1 MSFLGLIKDSQIG
14 IKKKIYSRKN
24 NFTVSV
30 EEFQRISIKYFN
42 GISFD
47 KNYCFPYDEK
57 DLSILK
63 FILRWYYQ
71 LWIEI
76 SQSKLCI
83 HKELPTQYRLIKN
96 FSLRGTKSFKKN
108 TILFLQPNKYSLCN
122 WNKGIPLW
130 DSPEDYSTAYCQVN
144 YDLIEVHIPEGRV

>member
-1 MSFLGLIKDSQIG
+1 MSFLRLIKDSQIG

-30 EEFQRISIKYFN
+30 EEFKKISDKYFN
-42 GISFD
+42 GISLD
-47 KNYCFPYDEK
+47 KNYCFLFDEK
-57 DLSILK
+57 DLGILK

-83 HKELPTQYRLIKN
+83 YKEMPNQYRLIKD
-96 FSLRGTKSFKKN
+96 FSLRETKSFKKN

-130 DSPEDYSTAYCQVN
+130 DSPEDYSTPYCQVN
-144 YDLIEVHIPEGRV
+144 YDLIVVHIPEGNV